1 MILSNYLIL
10 TKSTYNLL
18 LRSTFNMSYTDIISI
33 HRSILSLLS
42 CCLVGYLSLRSID
55 FELSIQGLYRLVCT
69 WVEEWSQNLGF

>member
-1 MILSNYLIL
+1 MILLSYLIL

-33 HRSILSLLS
+33 HRSTLNLLS

-55 FELSIQGLYRLVCT
+55 FELSIQGLNRLECT
-69 WVEEWSQNLGF
+69 WVEEWSQDLGF